1 MRDITDFRTGQPL
14 YPPVIGESA
23 GLGWLHG
30 YKATTTT
37 RAGGFLGHVATPIAR
52 WMVLVYGKS
61 QSKMDDDW
69 GYPYDLGNLCI
80 REDLVIAGN
89 YFAYICFICKMYE
102 VWNMI

>member
-1 MRDITDFRTGQPL
+1 
-14 YPPVIGESA
+14 
-23 GLGWLHG
+23 
-30 YKATTTT
+30 
-37 RAGGFLGHVATPIAR
+37 
-52 WMVLVYGKS
+52 
-61 QSKMDDDW
+61 MDDDW